1 MKDEGSVCSRQSVK
15 CIYHTRRGRY
25 TNGLTDTQNF
35 HLKKLLWTGVN
46 NLMSELLAKQTCNS
60 KCCMS
65 VVRQLV
71 DIFNMGHWT

>member
-1 MKDEGSVCSRQSVK
+1 MKDEGSVCSRQSVSVSTT
-15 CIYHTRRGRY
+15 YH

-71 DIFNMGHWT
+71 DIFKMGHWT